1 MGADQWIAI
10 LGDVGGWYDRLD
22 EVVGR
27 LGGDPDQ
34 GTLPDDVVVVQV
46 GDLVHKGPD
55 SDRCV
60 ALVEQMHRN
69 VPDQWVQLVGN
80 HEASYLPGGV
90 PGPWPDRLPDALVAT
105 LRRWKEAG
113 LLRLAVAI
121 DAGTDGQVLV
131 THSGLTR
138 RRWEQLGQPVD
149 AQAAAAAIER
159 QWHRDPV
166 AALRPGISLVATDPG
181 VVGAD
186 AASELLAGWATAERL
201 PFNQVHGHT
210 SGFVWEAG
218 SWDPALPEAL
228 WGRAVADPTRRHT
241 TVRWPGGW
249 IIGIDPRYTRVGA
262 DIPIT
267 PLVVRGR
274 VLEIAGGQSDGSR

>member
-1 MGADQWIAI
+1 LGADQWIAI
-10 LGDVGGWYDRLD
+10 LGDVGGWYDRLA
-22 EVVGR
+22 EVVR
-27 LGGDPDQ
+27 QVGGDPVQ
-34 GTLPDDVVVVQV
+34 GTLPGGVVIVQV

-60 ALVEQMHRN
+60 ALVDQMHRN
-69 VPDQWVQLVGN
+69 VPGQWVQLAGN

-90 PGPWPDRLPDALVAT
+90 RGLWPDRLPDALVTT
-105 LRRWKEAG
+105 LCRWKEAG
-113 LLRLAVAI
+113 LLRLAVAV

-138 RRWEQLGQPVD
+138 RRWEQLGQPVG
-149 AQAAAAAIER
+149 AQAAADAVER
-159 QWHRDPV
+159 QWDRDPV
-166 AALRPGISLVATDPG
+166 VALRPGSPDPG

-186 AASELLAGWATAERL
+186 AASELLAGWAAAERL
-201 PFNQVHGHT
+201 PFNQVHGHN
-210 SGFVWEAG
+210 SAFVWEAG

-228 WGRAVADPTRRHT
+228 WGRAIADPARRHT

-249 IIGIDPRYTRVGA
+249 IIGIDPRYTRVVA

-274 VLEIAGGQSDGSR
+274 VLEPAGDQSDGSR